1 VLAAE
6 LARRNIFM
14 ITTLASLTSGDTSRV
29 ARGLVRAISIAAKAK
44 VPLVFG
50 TDGGVLPHGRNAEEF
65 VALTNAGLSTG
76 HAIRAATINAAKAL
90 DIQDSVG
97 SIKRGMSA
105 DLVAVSGDPLRD
117 ISVLQSPKRVMLRG
131 RFVQ

>member
-1 VLAAE
+1 
-6 LARRNIFM
+6 
-14 ITTLASLTSGDTSRV
+14 
-29 ARGLVRAISIAAKAK
+29 
-44 VPLVFG
+44 
-50 TDGGVLPHGRNAEEF
+50 
-65 VALTNAGLSTG
+65 
-76 HAIRAATINAAKAL
+76 
-90 DIQDSVG
+90 VG